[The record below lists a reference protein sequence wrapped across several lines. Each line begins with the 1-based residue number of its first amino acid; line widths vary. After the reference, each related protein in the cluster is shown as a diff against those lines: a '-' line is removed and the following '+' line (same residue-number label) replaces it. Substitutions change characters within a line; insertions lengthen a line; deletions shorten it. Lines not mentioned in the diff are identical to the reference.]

1 MVPDTFMLYF
11 FLVIL
16 YVLFVFLT
24 VLFYHTNI
32 PITASVVLGAMTVV
46 VGVIFATR
54 SFEIGILIGVLLAA
68 SILPNLPKR

>member
-1 MVPDTFMLYF
+1 MDPDTFMLYF
-11 FLVIL
+11 FLVIIYAL
-16 YVLFVFLT
+16 CVILP

-32 PITASVVLGAMTVV
+32 PITAAVAFGFMVAV

-54 SFEIGILIGVLLAA
+54 SLEIGILSGIFLAA